1 MCRNVNLY
9 SLETII
15 YGCNLDA
22 YILNREPRLSF
33 FIIINNIYCIRTLL
47 GIWISEDTDWWSSSP
62 GTETSKKTMEDI
74 LGKNIFTKSKQGRK
88 VQLQA

>member
-22 YILNREPRLSF
+22 YILNRELRLSF
-33 FIIINNIYCIRTLL
+33 FIIINNIYCIRTL
-47 GIWISEDTDWWSSSP
+47 
-62 GTETSKKTMEDI
+62 
-74 LGKNIFTKSKQGRK
+74 
-88 VQLQA
+88 